1 MCGCFEIRFNFAET
15 FVKTGDENYKPSK
28 NYSSGGLEWAQ
39 LITDNKNEI
48 SIQHILIAGSKDRPY
63 IIKHWRQDWL
73 YQNTDFYMYNYNNNW
88 NYVKKDKKEV
98 KGQWTQKVFQV
109 DDSPRY
115 EGSGSWVHVDG
126 KSYWENTTSAPLP
139 RREYSKRSDYNVM
152 QRGNRQE
159 ISLTGW
165 VHDQNNKK
173 INRKN
178 GNKDIVLSYYNYGKQ
193 FPLRGFSCSAQQ
205 IPSLVDNFKE
215 YDVFAGL
222 GLKEIYGDELNSVM
236 NLKAYE
242 FSSLIF
248 LNDGNGNY
256 IAKELPSRAQFSSIN
271 DMQINDYNK
280 DGISDILIIGNMH
293 QVEIETP
300 RNDAGIGALLLGTK
314 NGKFEFSPLDKSGFF
329 TPGDAKKIIEI
340 ETKDGLLVLVA
351 NNNDILQ
358 TFKLN

>member
-1 MCGCFEIRFNFAET
+1 MHKKTYIRKILLNILILLIISTLEAQTKKKKDIKSIKEMCGCFEIRFNFAET

-28 NYSSGGLEWAQ
+28 NYSSKGLEWAQ

-48 SIQHILIAGSKDRPY
+48 SIQHILISGSKERPY

-152 QRGNRQE
+152 ERGNRQE

-178 GNKDIVLSYYNYGKQ
+178 GNKDIVLAHEKGHNNYVKVEDSKCESAVKWWVENENKWKNVRNKWEEVYGRNKDLNLKKSVNKT
-193 FPLRGFSCSAQQ
+193 PLYMVLFSEE
-205 IPSLVDNFKE
+205 I
-215 YDVFAGL
+215 
-222 GLKEIYGDELNSVM
+222 KEINEINSTIES
-236 NLKAYE
+236 Y
-242 FSSLIF
+242 I
-248 LNDGNGNY
+248 NY
-256 IAKELPSRAQFSSIN
+256 
-271 DMQINDYNK
+271 
-280 DGISDILIIGNMH
+280 
-293 QVEIETP
+293 
-300 RNDAGIGALLLGTK
+300 
-314 NGKFEFSPLDKSGFF
+314 
-329 TPGDAKKIIEI
+329 
-340 ETKDGLLVLVA
+340 
-351 NNNDILQ
+351 
-358 TFKLN
+358 